1 MENKKLFN
9 LSKSKAYTASEA
21 LTWIF
26 EYHSLAEIMAK
37 TNYLYPTVAM
47 YKSKWKG
54 GGMTQSMMFK
64 ILDRWGFEKVEPK
77 VKPVT
82 KFKLK

>member
-9 LSKSKAYTASEA
+9 LSKSKAYTVTEA

-26 EYHSLAEIMAK
+26 EYHTLEEIMSK
-37 TNYLYPTVAM
+37 TSYMYPTVAM
-47 YKSKWKG
+47 YKSKWKA
-54 GGMTQSMMFK
+54 GGMTQGMMFK

-82 KFKLK
+82 KFKLR